1 MASNTVVEA
10 KKEEEK
16 YLAARTTQWL
26 EGLLGQ
32 KLSAHGL
39 GLAQVLKNGKV
50 LKRAADVIAGR
61 ESAAAAPFSKKDLE
75 EERKGFQAILDVDN
89 FLNFCRSQGLKD
101 HQLFNASDVT
111 TCSDLLRVC
120 RTVRSLSL
128 SCAERGIKVR
138 TTRCPPLSHLLLAT

>member
-1 MASNTVVEA
+1 MATNTVSGV
-10 KKEEEK
+10 KKEEER
-16 YLAARTTQWL
+16 YLAERTTQWL

-32 KLSAHGL
+32 KLSSHGL
-39 GLAQVLKNGKV
+39 SLAQVLKNGKV
-50 LKRAADVIAGR
+50 LKRAADVITGR
-61 ESAAAAPFSKKDLE
+61 ESASAAPFTKKELE

-89 FLNFCRSQGLKD
+89 FLNFCRSLGLKD

-138 TTRCPPLSHLLLAT
+138 TTRCPPLSHLLLAP